1 MHYSLVFQTISEDNT
16 GTPVS
21 AVPSLR
27 EMVAKALSEEASLPV
42 DLQSL
47 NFEPGSQIT
56 VNKVCYIFEIHVLHH
71 CCTSFHS
78 KRDSTNYN
86 TC

>member
-1 MHYSLVFQTISEDNT
+1 MHYSLVFEAISTEVSEDDT

-27 EMVAKALSEEASLPV
+27 ERVAKALSEEASLPV

-47 NFEPGSQIT
+47 NFELGNQIT
-56 VNKVCYIFEIHVLHH
+56 VNKLCYISKIHDFA
-71 CCTSFHS
+71 SFL
-78 KRDSTNYN
+78 YIFPQ
-86 TC
+86 

>member
-27 EMVAKALSEEASLPV
+27 ERVAKALSEEASLPV

-47 NFEPGSQIT
+47 NFELGNQIT
-56 VNKVCYIFEIHVLHH
+56 VNKLCYISKIHDFA
-71 CCTSFHS
+71 SFL
-78 KRDSTNYN
+78 YIFPQ
-86 TC
+86 